1 MLPVIDGTQATDVKI
16 VLNGKPFVLLL
27 QRETTIGVKSSCVTV
42 NLVPIKE
49 LSVTT
54 SFQFLKAE
62 PMPSITSECYALGIT
77 PASPPVRVQ
86 PLART

>member
-42 NLVPIKE
+42 NRATIEEP
-49 LSVTT
+49 SVTT
-54 SFQFLKAE
+54 SFPFLKVE
-62 PMPSITSECYALGIT
+62 LMPSPTCGCFALGTT
-77 PASPPVRVQ
+77 PASPPVRVK
-86 PLART
+86 PLARI

>member
-42 NLVPIKE
+42 NLATIEE
-49 LSVTT
+49 LSATT
-54 SFQFLKAE
+54 SFPFLKVE
-62 PMPSITSECYALGIT
+62 LMPSTTSGCFALGIT
-77 PASPPVRVQ
+77 PASPPVRVK
-86 PLART
+86 PLARI